1 MATLSL
7 RIHIVDGD
15 VTKTMQFD
23 PSTSVLDTCSIIRD
37 KILEAGRGEAKD
49 YGLFLADEDAKKGV
63 WLEAGRSLEYYILR
77 NGDLLEYRKKLRTL
91 KVQMLDGTVK
101 TMMIDDSQPVA
112 NLMVVICTKLGI
124 TNHDEYGLIRETNE
138 DETDQSQKSSGY
150 GTLTLR
156 RKREEKERD
165 AKMDQLR
172 KKLKTDDELNWI
184 DVSKTLREQG
194 ISEGEP
200 VLLRRKFFF
209 SDGNIDSHDPVQLN
223 LLYVQARD
231 AILDGTHPVTEELAC
246 QLAGIQVHIQFGN
259 HNEAKHKPPFLD
271 LKEFLPQS
279 YVKAKGIEK
288 KVFAEHKKHFGL
300 SELDAKVLYTKTCRS
315 LPTYGVTFFLV
326 KEKMKGKNKLVP
338 RLLGINK
345 DSVLRLDERTKEI
358 LKTWPLTTVRR
369 WGASPNT
376 FTLDFG
382 DYSDQYYS
390 VQTREAEQILQIIA
404 GYIDI
409 ILKKKQAK
417 DHFGIEGDEGSTMIE
432 ETISPSKASI
442 LQHENNKVAKINTE
456 SVAKPAIMR
465 AGTEGSKPYGTGHVG
480 SAQFTTVSGQI
491 NVGHSPVVM
500 QRSQVSNMTEP
511 QKALLSKISMTQ
523 ETIRTIEGELQQKL
537 IIPDS
542 ASSSWKET
550 AVSSNKQTVS
560 SHIAAMNAATAQLIT
575 STSGSQMDY
584 TSVEEAINSITTN
597 LPQMSQG
604 VRMIAALSDERSG
617 DQLLDATR
625 KLCSAFTDLLNAVQP
640 AQSQPQ
646 PGTGRQTLLNAASR
660 VGEASRRMMT
670 EIRQSKDESKD
681 MLLGLAEGVANTTA
695 VLVIKAKSVA
705 ATAPD
710 QRQQAAVIGAA
721 TKCALATSQL
731 VACTKVV
738 ASTVENRSC
747 REQLVMAA
755 KEVMNAMEDLVSVCG
770 LSVPEER
777 NSLLKDLIAAVA
789 EVTTSLNRLINQVK
803 ISKAAALANA
813 APAQQKPVQPPPA
826 PVVVQDKIQHET
838 VAKTNGVSEPIVQT
852 TSEKLY
858 SEEKSSYSVPQSP
871 PVKYYTATVSKVI
884 YNISQAMHRVS
895 DVESYK
901 SFENEETTSYE
912 YHTRMVSATKEIG
925 KLTQEMMSKPWSDD
939 NKFDQAL
946 SQSYSQLS
954 SDCISFVANQ
964 AAQSPQTGEKLTT
977 GVRDLGSAC
986 INAVKIAASTSPGNT
1001 YASKERTEKA
1011 KHVAENVSNVL
1022 STLQTCSRGTQACNS
1037 AASTVSGIIGDLDTI
1052 IMFATAGTLHAE
1064 KENETFADHR
1074 ESILKT
1080 AKALVEDTKTLVSGA
1095 ASSQEQLAEAA
1106 RNAVSTIT
1114 HLAEV
1119 VKYGAA
1125 SLGSDNPE
1133 SQVMLINAVR
1143 DVANALG
1150 DLIQA
1155 TKCAAGKGA
1164 NDPSMAYLKES
1175 ARVMVTNLTSL
1186 LKTVKVVEDEH
1197 SRGTRALESTIEAIA
1212 QELRSLSGTSSATSA
1227 AGYGVTASPEDLI
1240 RSTKAITLAT
1250 AKAVAAG
1257 NSCKQEDVII
1267 AANMGR
1273 KAISDMLAIC
1283 RGCANNTDDPKLAER
1298 VLQLGR
1304 DTATEYRELLQVIL
1318 NILRPSQGSDAID
1331 PKQTLPQISRN
1342 IASTIAELVSVAELL
1357 KGDDWVSPD
1366 DPTTIAE
1373 NELLG
1378 AAASIDAAARKLASL
1393 KPRRSVHHE
1402 TDESL
1407 NFNEMILEAA
1417 KSIAAATSALI
1428 KAASAAQRELV
1439 DTGKVSRMPLT
1450 SSDDGQWS
1458 EGLISAARLVAAA
1471 THSLVESANSLVQGI
1486 SSEEKLISAA
1496 KQVASSTAQLLVACK
1511 VKADPDSDTTKR
1523 LQAAG
1528 NAVKRATDN
1537 LVRAAQQAIQHD
1549 EERSLILNKRMVG
1562 GIAQE
1567 INARSEVLRIEKE
1580 LEEARNRLT
1589 AIRQAK
1595 YKLRGDGSVYE
1606 VESD

>member
-1 MATLSL
+1 MLLLLFTDAGGETMATLSL
-7 RIHIVDGD
+7 RIHIVDGG

-23 PSTSVLDTCSIIRD
+23 PSTTVDETCSTIRD
-37 KILEAGRGEAKD
+37 KILEAGRGQPKD

-63 WLEAGRSLEYYILR
+63 WLEPGRSLEYYILR
-77 NGDLLEYRKKLRTL
+77 NNDLLEYRKKLRTL

-101 TMMIDDSQPVA
+101 TIMIDDSQPVA

-124 TNHDEYGLIRETNE
+124 TNHDEYGLIRENIE
-138 DETDQSQKSSGY
+138 DEIDSKAPNS

-184 DVSKTLREQG
+184 DPSKTLREQG
-194 ISEGEP
+194 INEGEP

-246 QLAGIQVHIQFGN
+246 KLAGLQVHIQFGN

-271 LKEFLPQS
+271 LKEFLPNS
-279 YVKAKGIEK
+279 YVKVRNIEK
-288 KVFAEHKKHFGL
+288 KIFTEHKRHYGL
-300 SELDAKVLYTKTCRS
+300 TELDAKVEYTKTCRS

-338 RLLGINK
+338 RLLGVNK
-345 DSVLRLDERTKEI
+345 DSVLRLDERSKEI
-358 LKTWPLTTVRR
+358 LKTWPLTTVRQ
-369 WGASPNT
+369 WAASPNT

-382 DYSDQYYS
+382 DYSDDYYS
-390 VQTREAEQILQIIA
+390 VQTKEAEQIQQIIA

-409 ILKKKQAK
+409 ILKRQQAK

-432 ETISPSKASI
+432 EMVSPSKASI
-442 LQHENNKVAKINTE
+442 LQHESNRVGKVNAE
-456 SVAKPAIMR
+456 SVAKPAVIR
-465 AGTEGSKPYGTGHVG
+465 AGIEGSKPYGMGHVG
-480 SAQFTTVSGQI
+480 SAQYTTVSGQI
-491 NVGHSPVVM
+491 NVGHSPVVL
-500 QRSQVSNMTEP
+500 QQSHVTNVVSGP
-511 QKALLSKISMTQ
+511 QKALVSTIGTSQ
-523 ETIRTIEGELQQKL
+523 ETIKTVEAELMSKVV
-537 IIPDS
+537 IPDS
-542 ASSSWKET
+542 ASSTWKEST
-550 AVSSNKQTVS
+550 MSCSKQHVS
-560 SHIAAMNAATAQLIT
+560 SHIAAMNAATAQIIT
-575 STSGSQMDY
+575 MTSGEMDY
-584 TSVEEAINSITTN
+584 MGVEEAIHSITTN
-597 LPQMSQG
+597 LPEMSEN
-604 VRMIAALSDERSG
+604 VRMIAALSPSG
-617 DQLLDATR
+617 DQLLDAAR
-625 KLCSAFTDLLNAVQP
+625 KLCTAFTDLLNAVQP
-640 AQSQPQ
+640 QSN
-646 PGTGRQTLLNAASR
+646 TSRQTLLNAASR
-660 VGEASRRMMT
+660 VGEASRRMIT
-670 EIRQSKDESKD
+670 EISENKDESKD
-681 MLLGLAEGVANTTA
+681 MLLSLAKAVANTTA

-705 ATAPD
+705 ATVD
-710 QRQQAAVIGAA
+710 QPQQAAVISAA

-738 ASTVENRSC
+738 ASTVENPSC

-770 LSVPEER
+770 LSVPED
-777 NSLLKDLIAAVA
+777 NNILLKDLIAAVA
-789 EVTTSLNRLINQVK
+789 EVTSSLNRLISQVK
-803 ISKAAALANA
+803 TT
-813 APAQQKPVQPPPA
+813 KPVNLLNSVTQKEEIITNNIVEHYEPSPM
-826 PVVVQDKIQHET
+826 
-838 VAKTNGVSEPIVQT
+838 TNGH
-852 TSEKLY
+852 TSEVELLV
-858 SEEKSSYSVPQSP
+858 EEKQSVPQSP

-895 DVESYK
+895 DTEYSKTYES
-901 SFENEETTSYE
+901 TTSNTESNYE
-912 YHTRMVSATKEIG
+912 YHTRMVNTSKDIAKV
-925 KLTQEMMSKPWSDD
+925 TQEMMTKPWSDD
-939 NKFDQAL
+939 NKYDASL

-954 SDCISFVANQ
+954 SDCINFVASEPNPET
-964 AAQSPQTGEKLTT
+964 SERLSSN
-977 GVRDLGSAC
+977 VRDLGSAC
-986 INAVKIAASTSPGNT
+986 INAIKVAASTSTNNS
-1001 YASKERTEKA
+1001 YACRERTEKA
-1011 KHVAENVSNVL
+1011 KDVAEKVSQVL
-1022 STLQTCSRGTQACNS
+1022 SALQACSRGTQACNN

-1074 ESILKT
+1074 ENILKT
-1080 AKALVEDTKTLVSGA
+1080 AKALVEDTKTLVAGA
-1095 ASSQEQLAEAA
+1095 ASSQEQLAVAA
-1106 RNAVSTIT
+1106 QNAVSTIT
-1114 HLAEV
+1114 QLAEV

-1133 SQVMLINAVR
+1133 SQVMLINAVK

-1155 TKCAAGKGA
+1155 TKCASGKGI

-1212 QELRSLSGTSSATSA
+1212 QEMRALTSPSLYNTSAT
-1227 AGYGVTASPEDLI
+1227 PEELI

-1273 KAISDMLAIC
+1273 KAISDMLSIC
-1283 RGCANNTDDPKLAER
+1283 KSCMNNAETSDLR
-1298 VLQLGR
+1298 ERALQAGKE
-1304 DTATEYRELLQVIL
+1304 TASQYRELLQVIL
-1318 NILRPSQGSDAID
+1318 NILRPNQTVTD
-1331 PKQTLPQISRN
+1331 PKQTLPQISRS
-1342 IASTIAELVSVAELL
+1342 IAQSVTELVSVAEAL
-1357 KGDDWVSPD
+1357 KGKDWVHPD
-1366 DPTTIAE
+1366 DPTMIAE

-1393 KPRRSVHHE
+1393 KPRKCVQE
-1402 TDESL
+1402 TNESL

-1439 DTGKVSRMPLT
+1439 DTGKVSRTPLT

-1471 THSLVESANSLVQGI
+1471 THSLVESANALVQGI
-1486 SSEEKLISAA
+1486 ASEERLISAA
-1496 KQVASSTAQLLVACK
+1496 RQVASSTAQLLVACK

-1567 INARSEVLRIEKE
+1567 INARSEVLRIERE

-1595 YKLRGDGSVYE
+1595 YKLRSDGTVYE
-1606 VESD
+1606 DESDAAVDSFTA